1 MLTLAAIGTALLAV
15 GCSKTQTKE
24 SSSKIPTK
32 ITKNTTVTFW
42 YSLTGS
48 SEKALKKMTADFE
61 KENPKIKIKLESQGG
76 NYADLQSKLSSTMQ
90 SPDNLP
96 TIRLIQDGCIMLLSK
111 KC

>member
-48 SEKALKKMTADFE
+48 F
-61 KENPKIKIKLESQGG
+61 
-76 NYADLQSKLSSTMQ
+76 SKPS
-90 SPDNLP
+90 
-96 TIRLIQDGCIMLLSK
+96 RR
-111 KC
+111 

>member
-1 MLTLAAIGTALLAV
+1 MKFRKKMLTLAAIGTALLAV

-48 SEKALKKMTADFE
+48 F
-61 KENPKIKIKLESQGG
+61 
-76 NYADLQSKLSSTMQ
+76 SKPS
-90 SPDNLP
+90 
-96 TIRLIQDGCIMLLSK
+96 RR
-111 KC
+111 

>member
-1 MLTLAAIGTALLAV
+1 MKFRKKILTLAAIGTALLAV

-96 TIRLIQDGCIMLLSK
+96 TITQAYP
-111 KC
+111 